1 MTFEE
6 ACELAR
12 VIEGTSRFSV
22 MAIGRFELQAELA
35 AAYRGGFVDK
45 LPWGVSVIALDSTQ
59 YPKVLRSEEA
69 WREFVAIANDGARLD
84 EKLQPTQ
91 AASATV
97 SAARA
102 DAKVAGQLSLF

>member
-12 VIEGTSRFSV
+12 VIEGTSRFRV
-22 MAIGRFELQAELA
+22 MAIGRFVLQAELA

-45 LPWGVSVIALDSTQ
+45 LPWGVSVIALDSSD
-59 YPKVLRSEEA
+59 YPKVLRTEEA
-69 WREFVAIANDGARLD
+69 WREFAAIANECA
-84 EKLQPTQ
+84 KLADKSKPTQ
-91 AASATV
+91 AASV